1 MAAAI
6 HFKYGCGAGVRGAGT
21 VPRTSVSVQLRLP
34 MPLSAFWP
42 GSRRKGSMGPRALA
56 LALLALPGAVAGLAA
71 AAPAPAAGAPDPQH
85 GEVLYLR
92 HCVGCHGARAWGDGP
107 REIPALAGQR
117 EAYLIEQLTRFAS
130 GERPGSAMHGP
141 AMRDT
146 LKASDVN
153 RPAAIRD
160 LAACLARAPAVPRA
174 EQGQGRSLAA
184 GKSAYLKACAGC
196 HGEDGAGSD
205 GSAPRIGGQHFR
217 YVLSRLRDF
226 GSAHRG
232 RVEAAALSAEEQ
244 QALADYISRL
254 PGGG

>member
-1 MAAAI
+1 MN
-6 HFKYGCGAGVRGAGT
+6 
-21 VPRTSVSVQLRLP
+21 PRT
-34 MPLSAFWP
+34 
-42 GSRRKGSMGPRALA
+42 LA
-56 LALLALPGAVAGLAA
+56 LALIALPGVVAGMAA
-71 AAPAPAAGAPDPQH
+71 AAPPSASGSPDPQH

-92 HCVGCHGARAWGDGP
+92 HCVGCHGARAGGDGP

-130 GERPGSAMHGP
+130 GERPGSLMHGP

-146 LKASDVN
+146 LKATDIN
-153 RPAAIRD
+153 RPPAIRD
-160 LAACLARAPAVPRA
+160 LAAYLARAPVAPHA
-174 EQGQGRSLAA
+174 EQGPGRSLAA
-184 GKSAYLKACAGC
+184 AKSAYLRACAGC

-205 GSAPRIGGQHFR
+205 AASAPRIAGQHYR

-226 GSAHRG
+226 AAAHGG

-254 PGGG
+254 PGGGSTP